1 MLRSQLSPLRGG
13 LVITA
18 VVLAACGS
26 SATPAPTQ
34 APAATAAPVATA
46 APTAVAS
53 ASASPAPSV
62 AIVPL
67 PGERIAYGV
76 RAGDSSYI
84 VSQLA
89 DGSDLVRLT
98 NAPGHQLCAAF
109 SPDAS
114 QIIYC
119 ASAGG
124 PFEIWTMRADGTNQ
138 TQVTNLGGR
147 ALFPDMSPDGSKFV
161 FAGTEGTDEHTEV
174 YVVDATG
181 GNLVALT
188 SCADGKAGCA
198 NDYPAWSPDGK
209 QIVFSHQDDADADD
223 AGINQQIWVMNA
235 DGSKARALTTGPEPK
250 DQLADWNPDGGS
262 IAYAS
267 GTSNNEGIW
276 VMRADGTKPKQIS
289 GCVAGDVEPCAAGT
303 DIGPAWSPDGKS
315 IAFVRGFG
323 AVGSDDR
330 PVFVMNADGTGQR
343 RLSPEPIL
351 AAVPAWR

>member
-1 MLRSQLSPLRGG
+1 MLRSHLSPLRGG
-13 LVITA
+13 LMTA
-18 VVLAACGS
+18 VVVLAACGS
-26 SATPAPTQ
+26 SATPATQ

-46 APTAVAS
+46 APTPAAS

-67 PGERIAYGV
+67 PGERIAYAV
-76 RAGDSSYI
+76 RAGDTSNI

-89 DGSDLVRLT
+89 DGSDLVQLT
-98 NAPGHQLCAAF
+98 SGPGHHLCAAF
-109 SPDAS
+109 SADAS
-114 QIIYC
+114 QIAYC

-124 PFEIWTMRADGTNQ
+124 PFEIWTMQADGTKQ
-138 TQVTNLGGR
+138 TQVTSLGGR

-209 QIVFSHQDDADADD
+209 KIVFTHQDDADADD
-223 AGINQQIWVMNA
+223 AGINQQIWIMNA
-235 DGSKARALTTGPEPK
+235 DGSKAHALTTGPEPK
-250 DQLADWNPDGGS
+250 DQLADWSPDGAS

-267 GTSNNEGIW
+267 GKGENEGIW
-276 VMRADGTKPKQIS
+276 IMAADGSKPRQVS
-289 GCVAGDVEPCAAGT
+289 GCKAGEAEPCAAGS
-303 DIGPAWSPDGKS
+303 DFGPAWSPDGKS
-315 IAFVRGFG
+315 IAFLRDFQATGK
-323 AVGSDDR
+323 ADR